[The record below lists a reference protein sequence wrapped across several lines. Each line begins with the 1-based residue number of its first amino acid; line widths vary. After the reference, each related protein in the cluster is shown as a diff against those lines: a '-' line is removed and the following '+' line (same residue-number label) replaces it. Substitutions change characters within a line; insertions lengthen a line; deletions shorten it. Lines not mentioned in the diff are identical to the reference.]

1 MRLLVT
7 CGDPNGIGLEL
18 LLRALT
24 AGALDSFEAEMV
36 LCAPPAVVAA
46 YASALVQRGI
56 LPPVEADRSGIRIG
70 DRTLP
75 IEECF
80 AAGYVPR
87 FGVPTPESGAIAR
100 AALEY
105 AAQAMM
111 SGIFDAVVT
120 LPVSKEALRMAGFS
134 FPGQTEFFGSVA
146 GTQPTMILACAEL
159 RVALVT
165 IHVPIARVADLITLE
180 REASTIERFARSL
193 AHDWLIASPR
203 IAVLG
208 LNPHAGEHGTIGDED
223 ERVVR
228 VAIEQVRRRGIEASG
243 PYPADGFF
251 ARELWRS
258 FDGVVAQYHDQGLIP
273 LKTIAR
279 GRGVNVTAG
288 LPFVRTSPD
297 HGTAYDIAGR
307 GQGDW
312 GSLVEA
318 IGMALYLA
326 TNRKRFSE
334 HVSP

>member
-1 MRLLVT
+1 M
-7 CGDPNGIGLEL
+7 
-18 LLRALT
+18 
-24 AGALDSFEAEMV
+24 
-36 LCAPPAVVAA
+36 
-46 YASALVQRGI
+46 
-56 LPPVEADRSGIRIG
+56 
-70 DRTLP
+70 
-75 IEECF
+75 
-80 AAGYVPR
+80 PR